1 MRIILPNYEIW
12 EQEPG
17 EDGIYRQVERAGRV
31 CYKSEDR
38 ATKDSARPFAQRMI
52 NNQHTAMLEHALD
65 ETCRELAAQ
74 AAEKSLAWKST
85 ARPLEV

>member
-31 CYKSEDR
+31 C
-38 ATKDSARPFAQRMI
+38 AGNGQRGGGG
-52 NNQHTAMLEHALD
+52 L
-65 ETCRELAAQ
+65 
-74 AAEKSLAWKST
+74 
-85 ARPLEV
+85 